1 MAKKNI
7 QSVLQEDRVFPPSA
21 RFRKAAALEADE
33 LQAMYAK
40 AERDHVG
47 FWADLARAEIDWQKP
62 FTVSLDSDRAPN
74 YRWFTDG
81 RLNVSHN
88 CLDVNLR
95 ERGGKTAIVF
105 EGEPGDVRKL
115 TYAELHGE
123 VCRFANALKDIGIGR
138 GDRVVI
144 YMPLIPEAVV
154 AMQACARIGAIHSV
168 VFGGFSSNAVKDR
181 IEDAGA
187 KLVITADGGWRGG
200 HALEL
205 KRAVDKALADGCPS
219 VQNVIV
225 YRRTGGDC
233 PMRAGRDHWWHDAV
247 SGQSAA
253 CEPEWVEGEHPLYLL
268 YTSGSTGKPKGIQ
281 HSSAGYLLNA
291 KMTTR
296 WVFDLKEEDVF
307 WCTADVG
314 WVTGHTY
321 VAYGPLAAGATV
333 LMYEGAPTFPD
344 GGRFWKI
351 CEAHG
356 VTILY
361 TAPTAIRALMKLGDA
376 VPAKYDLRKLRLLGS
391 VGEPINPEAWIWYY
405 KVIGAG
411 RCPIVDTW
419 WQTETGAIM
428 MTPIPGDTP
437 AKPGSCAKPL
447 PGIFADIVDEDGRP
461 VAAPDGGG
469 YLVITRPWPSMLR
482 TIWGDNE
489 RYLSTYWEKFQN
501 RYYVAGDSA
510 RRDKDGYYWIMGR
523 IDDVL
528 NVAGHR
534 LGTMEIESALVAH
547 PLVAESAVVGKPH
560 EIKGESVFAY
570 VVLNVP
576 RPEGAAAKSLIEELR
591 AWVGEQLSPIAK
603 PDEIRLTDNLPK
615 TRSGKI
621 MRRLLR
627 SIARGEEIAQDM
639 STLENP
645 GILEQL
651 RGGSAAPAPTAAERA
666 SPAKQAAPV
675 KKAVQPRRAAA
686 SKKAAVGPKA
696 KRADK
701 RARPGK
707 VGKKSKGAKKPKV
720 AKKPKGAK
728 KPTVAA
734 KRAKGTARTKGAER
748 KSVTAKSRRAAVKS
762 ARRTPRGKK

>member
-1 MAKKNI
+1 MAENKDI
-7 QSVLQEDRVFPPSA
+7 QSVLQEERVFPPSA
-21 RFRKAAALEADE
+21 QFRKAATLKAGE
-33 LQAMYAK
+33 LRAMYAK
-40 AERDHVG
+40 ADRDPVG
-47 FWADLARAEIDWQKP
+47 FWADLARAEIDWHKP
-62 FTVSLDSDRAPN
+62 FSVALDSDRAPN

-81 RLNVSHN
+81 QLNVSYN
-88 CLDVNLR
+88 CLDVNLH
-95 ERGGKTAIVF
+95 ERGGKVAILF

-115 TYAELHGE
+115 TYAELHAE
-123 VCRFANALKDIGIGR
+123 VCRFANALKAAGIGR
-138 GDRVVI
+138 SDRVII
-144 YMPLIPEAVV
+144 YMPLIPEAVI
-154 AMQACARIGAIHSV
+154 AMQACARIGAVHSV

-219 VQNVIV
+219 VEKVIV

-233 PMRAGRDHWWHDAV
+233 PMRAGRDHWWHDVVA
-247 SGQSAA
+247 GQSAA
-253 CEPEWVEGEHPLYLL
+253 CEPEWVDAEHPLYLL

-296 WVFDLKEEDVF
+296 WVFDLKDADVF

-321 VAYGPLAAGATV
+321 VAYGPMAAGATI

-391 VGEPINPEAWIWYY
+391 VGEPINPEAWMWYH

-419 WQTETGAIM
+419 WQTETGATM

-447 PGIFADIVDEDGRP
+447 PGIFADIVDDEGRP
-461 VAAPDGGG
+461 VTAPDGGG

-489 RYLSTYWEKFQN
+489 RYLRTYWEKFQN

-547 PLVAESAVVGKPH
+547 PRVAEAAVVSKHH

-576 RPEGAAAKSLIEELR
+576 RPEGAAARSLTEELR

-627 SIARGEEIAQDM
+627 AIARGEEITQDM

-651 RGGSAAPAPTAAERA
+651 RGAGAAPAAARSKRKSSA
-666 SPAKQAAPV
+666 KSPASVNRKLPA
-675 KKAVQPRRAAA
+675 KRAAVA
-686 SKKAAVGPKA
+686 KRGVAAKAAVRPKRATGRKKAAARVKPKLTA
-696 KRADK
+696 K
-701 RARPGK
+701 RARP
-707 VGKKSKGAKKPKV
+707 VRP
-720 AKKPKGAK
+720 
-728 KPTVAA
+728 
-734 KRAKGTARTKGAER
+734 
-748 KSVTAKSRRAAVKS
+748 
-762 ARRTPRGKK
+762 ARRNPRGKK

>member
-1 MAKKNI
+1 MAQKDI

-21 RFRKAAALEADE
+21 QFRKHAALKAGD

-40 AERDHVG
+40 AAHDPVG
-47 FWADLARAEIDWQKP
+47 FWADLATSEIDWHRP
-62 FTVSLDSDRAPN
+62 FTVTLDDTKAPN

-81 RLNVSHN
+81 QLNVSHN
-88 CLDVNLR
+88 CLDVQLR
-95 ERGGKTAIVF
+95 EHGGKTAIIF
-105 EGEPGDVRKL
+105 EGEPGDVRRL
-115 TYAELHGE
+115 TYAELHAE
-123 VCRFANALKDIGIGR
+123 VCRFANALKALNVGL
-138 GDRVVI
+138 GDRVII
-144 YMPLIPEAVV
+144 YMPLVPEAAI
-154 AMQACARIGAIHSV
+154 AMLACARIGAVHSV
-168 VFGGFSSNAVKDR
+168 VFGGFSANAVKDR

-187 KLVITADGGWRGG
+187 KLVITADAGWRGG
-200 HALEL
+200 HPVEL
-205 KRAVDKALADGCPS
+205 KRAVDKALAEGCRT
-219 VQNVIV
+219 VQNVVV

-233 PMRAGRDHWWHDAV
+233 PMRGGRDVWWHDAV
-247 SGQSAA
+247 AGQAA
-253 CEPEWVEGEHPLYLL
+253 VCEPQWVDAEHPLFLL

-291 KMTTR
+291 KLTTR
-296 WVFDLKEEDVF
+296 WVFDLKQEDVF

-321 VAYGPLAAGATV
+321 VVYGPMAAGATV

-351 CEAHG
+351 CQTHG
-356 VTILY
+356 VSILY
-361 TAPTAIRALMKLGDA
+361 TAPTAIRALMKLGDGI
-376 VPAKYDLRKLRLLGS
+376 PKQYDLGKLRLLGS
-391 VGEPINPEAWIWYY
+391 VGEPINPEAWMWYY
-405 KVIGAG
+405 HVIGGG

-419 WQTETGAIM
+419 WQTETGATM
-428 MTPIPGDTP
+428 MTPIPSVTP

-447 PGIFADIVDEDGRP
+447 PGIAVDIVDDEGRP
-461 VAAPDGGG
+461 VTAPDGGG

-489 RYLSTYWEKFQN
+489 RYLRTYYEKFQN

-547 PLVAESAVVGKPH
+547 PRVAEAAVVSKPH
-560 EIKGESVFAY
+560 DIKGESVFAY

-576 RPEGAAAKSLIEELR
+576 RPEGAGARALIEELR
-591 AWVGEQLSPIAK
+591 SWVGEQLSPIAK

-627 SIARGEEIAQDM
+627 SIARGEEITQDM

-645 GILEQL
+645 AILEQL
-651 RGGSAAPAPTAAERA
+651 RGG
-666 SPAKQAAPV
+666 
-675 KKAVQPRRAAA
+675 
-686 SKKAAVGPKA
+686 AAVPA
-696 KRADK
+696 
-701 RARPGK
+701 
-707 VGKKSKGAKKPKV
+707 
-720 AKKPKGAK
+720 
-728 KPTVAA
+728 AA
-734 KRAKGTARTKGAER
+734 KRAAPARSAVKKAAARPKTKKAATVTKAKKTKIPAKKAKTPAKRSKLPTRVKR
-748 KSVTAKSRRAAVKS
+748 KAAAAKPRRAAVK
-762 ARRTPRGKK
+762 ATRRKPRGKK